1 MTSHIDDKHATKYCV
16 ICARFQIAGGDEF
29 PNLALSPQA
38 IINCRAGGSCEG
50 GNPAGV
56 YEFAA
61 KVGVPDVTC
70 LVYEAKVLGGINVC
84 KINTSL

>member
-1 MTSHIDDKHATKYCV
+1 MLP
-16 ICARFQIAGGDEF
+16 RFQIHGGDQF

-38 IINCRAGGSCEG
+38 VINCRAGGSCEG

-61 KVGVPDVTC
+61 SVGVPDVTC
-70 LVYEAKVLGGINVC
+70 LVYEAADGGELGLVNSSRDSTKVPKHYM
-84 KINTSL
+84 KI

>member
-1 MTSHIDDKHATKYCV
+1 MLAGAEYWEYRCPNWITLNSIVRPSCP
-16 ICARFQIAGGDEF
+16 RFQIHGGDQF

-38 IINCRAGGSCEG
+38 VINCRAGGSCEG

-61 KVGVPDVTC
+61 SVGVPDVTC
-70 LVYEAKVLGGINVC
+70 LVYEAVDGGE
-84 KINTSL
+84 L